1 MATDKSEPRIGLI
14 FKVGALAIV
23 TLIATHAALVTYFD
37 RMAQGEGL
45 RKIRSARPEPLMSVR
60 ADEKQRLSSG
70 PVPIDKAM
78 DMLKQGRAISP
89 DIMPSASPDTAP
101 MQGWIKMPSEV
112 PMPMMAAQADASAPA
127 PSAPAPAAD
136 PGVSARPDA
145 AAAGDAAPPAPK
157 HPHKAL

>member
-37 RMAQGEGL
+37 RMARGEEL
-45 RKIRSARPEPLMSVR
+45 RKIGSARPEALMSVR

-70 PVPIDKAM
+70 PMPIDKAM

-101 MQGWIKMPSEV
+101 MQGWVKMPSEV

-127 PSAPAPAAD
+127 PSAVAPADA
-136 PGVSARPDA
+136 GVSAKPDA
-145 AAAGDAAPPAPK
+145 AAAGDGAPPAPK